1 MFFMRFRNIK
11 KILVVNPYGIGDS
24 LFITPIIRTLKKV
37 YPDVRLSVLIG
48 SRTKEVF
55 HLNPDV
61 DQLFEHNK
69 DYFRSLTIPSRFS
82 AYLRLCRVLRKQK
95 FDLMLDFS
103 NTDEYA
109 FFAKFFWKI
118 PLRLGFQYKNR
129 GRFLNLR
136 VEKSR
141 SNPFTKKTHIV
152 EHYYEILKPLNIDP
166 SYFEKKLFFYPD
178 PKEKRWLDALF
189 QKYSV
194 SPSDA
199 MIILIPAGGAS
210 WGMNANQKHWP
221 VKHFSDLIK
230 KLHSLPNLK
239 IFLVGGDTEKGIC
252 SELAKD
258 LRCIDLCGQ
267 THLHQLATLMR
278 ASQLVIGN
286 ESGPL
291 HLATALDCK
300 AILLYGPVSEITYG
314 PFTNSPALEEGAISP
329 FSLTSRQIPLFHN
342 TPCRPCYHNYRAPQC
357 ENRICLNELMPETVY
372 QCTLALLRNHLY
384 HS

>member
-1 MFFMRFRNIK
+1 MRFRNIK

-37 YPDVRLSVLIG
+37 YPDAHLSVLIG

-55 HLNPDV
+55 RFNTDINHI
-61 DQLFEHNK
+61 FEYHK
-69 DYFRSLTIPSRFS
+69 
-82 AYLRLCRVLRKQK
+82 RLSTCIKWCAILKKQQ

-136 VEKSR
+136 VERSR

-189 QKYSV
+189 QKYSIT
-194 SPSDA
+194 PSDSVVT
-199 MIILIPAGGAS
+199 LIPGGGAS
-210 WGMNANQKHWP
+210 WGINANQKRWP
-221 VKHFSDLIK
+221 SRYFSDLVA
-230 KLHSLPNLK
+230 KLQPLPNLK
-239 IFLVGGDTEKGIC
+239 IFIAGSEGEKSVC
-252 SELAKD
+252 SELARPFDRCVD
-258 LRCIDLCGQ
+258 LSGQ
-267 THLHQLATLMR
+267 TNLHQLATLMK
-278 ASQLVIGN
+278 ASRLVIGN

-314 PFTNSPALEEGAISP
+314 PYSLNAL
-329 FSLTSRQIPLFHN
+329 FQIPLFHN
-342 TPCRPCYHNYRAPQC
+342 TPCRPCYHDYRAPRC

-372 QCTLALLRNHLY
+372 QRAIEILRSCATSGFGPQNDSEY
-384 HS
+384 A